1 MPVQISGIGN
11 MKLKIQE
18 TIDCD
23 VLVIGGGGAGLR
35 SAVAAKMNNA
45 DVLLVTK
52 SRLGRPSN
60 TWISKSIIAASGW
73 GAADDN
79 KDIHVEDT
87 VKGGRF
93 LNDRE
98 RVAVIADLIVPEI
111 AFLKGS
117 GVSFQMQGDRP
128 GLLKIPGHRYARHV
142 HGQNWTGGDLV
153 SPLLRLAENNGVLFK
168 EDVFITRLLASDSQ
182 IKGALGFTPDGDF
195 YVIRAKS
202 IVLAT
207 GGYAQIFL
215 NTNNASGITGDGP
228 ALAYELGVA
237 QRDMEFVQFFPTAMG
252 RRGNRIL
259 VYERVLDQEG
269 VFLRNRQGQDII
281 RKNGFSK
288 ATQLTRD
295 ELSQLIMREIK
306 AGPEGK
312 QQIIIDL
319 ELLTEKAAK
328 ELGELLPPAWWKGQ
342 HHFEVA
348 PTAHFCMGGISTDQW
363 GQTSQKGLFAVGEAT
378 GGVHGA
384 NRLGGN
390 ALAEIFSMGS
400 LVGARAAE
408 YTRTVGPDSFA
419 QGDIDREVDRLE
431 ALFTDK
437 GLPPK
442 ELIHELKTLMWDKA
456 GIIRSKSQLEEAL
469 NRIRGSWPEARVD
482 SPKDLRMLLEF
493 DNMRLVSEMVCLAGL
508 ERTESRGAHYRI
520 DWPEEDNA
528 NWLKNIYLR
537 KTGSGME
544 MEARDSF

>member
-1 MPVQISGIGN
+1 

-35 SAVAAKMNNA
+35 AAVEAKMNRA

-73 GAADDN
+73 GAANDN
-79 KDIHVEDT
+79 KGIHVEDT

-93 LNDRE
+93 LNDRD
-98 RVAVIADLIVPEI
+98 RVAVIADRIVPEI
-111 AFLKGS
+111 AFLKES
-117 GVSFQMQGDRP
+117 GVHFEMQDGEPR
-128 GLLKIPGHRYARHV
+128 LLKIPGHRYARHV
-142 HGQNWTGGDLV
+142 HGQNWTGGDLL
-153 SPLLRLAENNGVLFK
+153 SPLLKLAENKGVRFK
-168 EDVFITRLLASDSQ
+168 EHVFITRLLAFDGQ
-182 IKGALGFTPDGDF
+182 IKGALGFTLDGDF
-195 YVIRAKS
+195 YAIRSKS

-215 NTNNASGITGDGP
+215 NTNNAAGITGDGL

-259 VYERVLDQEG
+259 VYERLLAQEG

-281 RKNGFSK
+281 QKNGFSE
-288 ATQLTRD
+288 ATKLTRD
-295 ELSQLIMREIK
+295 DLAQLIMKEIK
-306 AGPEGK
+306 ADPEGK

-319 ELLTEKAAK
+319 ELLTEKAAN
-328 ELGELLPPAWWKGQ
+328 ELGQLLPPAWWEGQ
-342 HHFEVA
+342 YYFEVA
-348 PTAHFCMGGISTDQW
+348 PTAHFCMGGIATDQS

-400 LVGARAAE
+400 LVGSKASE
-408 YTRTVGPDSFA
+408 YTKTIRPNSFA
-419 QGDIDREVDRLE
+419 KGDIDREIDRLE
-431 ALFTDK
+431 GLFTDK
-437 GLPPK
+437 GLPPQ
-442 ELIHELKTLMWDKA
+442 ELIHELKTFMWDKA

-469 NRIRGSWPEARVD
+469 KRLLESWPEAKIK
-482 SPKDLRMLLEF
+482 SPKDLRRLLEF
-493 DNMRLVSEMVCLAGL
+493 DNMRLISEMVCLAGL
-508 ERTESRGAHYRI
+508 ERTETRGSHYRI
-520 DWPEEDNA
+520 DCPEEDNT

-544 MEARDSF
+544 LETRDACFYNSLK